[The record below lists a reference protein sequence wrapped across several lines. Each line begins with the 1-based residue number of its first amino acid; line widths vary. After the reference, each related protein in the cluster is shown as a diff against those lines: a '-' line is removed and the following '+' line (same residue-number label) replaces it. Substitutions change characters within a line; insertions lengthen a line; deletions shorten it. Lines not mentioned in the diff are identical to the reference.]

1 MYLFIYLFIFIVMTF
16 TLTGKNHPMVPVDLI
31 FPFAAMTKKT
41 YTSYTIRPK
50 SILEQLLCT

>member
-1 MYLFIYLFIFIVMTF
+1 MTY

-31 FPFAAMTKKT
+31 FPLGAMTKKT